1 MCVYMYTYVYI
12 CVCICIFISSI
23 VGKDN
28 VTRL

>member
-23 VGKDN
+23 VGKD

>member
-28 VTRL
+28 DTRL